1 MEIVTMEIN
10 YFIFIILGIIYLI
23 FFRKNSTKKNETD
36 SQLEILDD
44 MKKRLKELQKG
55 QERRE
60 QFIAQLDKKKQHN
73 NKYPSEFDEIIFIDE
88 SGKKEYKKLVKP
100 NKNHTKEKNLFSFS
114 DNLETKKLKKKLK
127 QIPRNILFKEILLG
141 NPIRCKALAKFN
153 HDYKWYIVE
162 IKDNKALG
170 FFLRKDD
177 YGNLALVKTFYVKI
191 NEKREISL
199 IDPTYSHPAYKVS
212 EFSVD
217 ETVSIKY
224 YQTYS
229 SYAEYTY
236 DLYPIENIEITL
248 Y

>member
-1 MEIVTMEIN
+1 MEIITMEIN
-10 YFIFIILGIIYLI
+10 YFTFIILGIIYLI
-23 FFRKNSTKKNETD
+23 FFRKNNTKQNETN
-36 SQLEILDD
+36 SQMEILDD
-44 MKKRLKELQKG
+44 MKKRLKALQKG

-60 QFIAQLDKKKQHN
+60 QLIAQLDKKEQYK
-73 NKYPSEFDEIIFIDE
+73 NKYPSEFDGVILIDE
-88 SGKKEYKKLVKP
+88 SGTEEYKELVKP
-100 NKNHTKEKNLFSFS
+100 KKNHTKEKNLFSFP

-127 QIPRNILFKEILLG
+127 QMPRNILFKEILLG
-141 NPIRCKALAKFN
+141 KPIACKTLTKFN

-177 YGNLALVKTFYVKI
+177 YGNLALVKTFYVSI
-191 NEKREISL
+191 NEKQEISL
-199 IDPTYSHPAYKVS
+199 INPTYSHPAYKVS
-212 EFSVD
+212 EFLVD

-236 DLYPIENIEITL
+236 DFYPIENIEITL